1 MDYMSGVQTRLSDFH
16 FIYLYTF
23 CPGAGVL
30 TAWFLQGRDEAGR
43 GWVPA
48 RASPGVSGQR
58 VPVLQWMTGT
68 RLRVMSAM
76 TIFLIC
82 EVTVPT
88 LSLGIEILEWIP
100 DLPEGFLA
108 LFFFQVFIE
117 FITILLLFYALVFW
131 PQVCGIL
138 APRPGI
144 ELASPMLEGEVLT
157 TGPPGKSPS

>member
-1 MDYMSGVQTRLSDFH
+1 MSGVQTRLSDFH

-48 RASPGVSGQR
+48 RASPVVSGLR
-58 VPVLQWMTGT
+58 VPVLQRMTGT

-88 LSLGIEILEWIP
+88 LSLGIEFLEWIP

-108 LFFFQVFIE
+108 LFFFPQVFIE
-117 FITILLLFYALVFW
+117 FITILLLFYAFVF
-131 PQVCGIL
+131 L
-138 APRPGI
+138 ATRYVG
-144 ELASPMLEGEVLT
+144 S
-157 TGPPGKSPS
+157 